1 LLQSIA
7 AMLATEAR
15 CMPRTGDAAVWGELV
30 AAGVVQTAPGAD
42 AVALIG
48 PGTCLVLDVMQ
59 AMYTEEAL
67 VAA

>member
-1 LLQSIA
+1 
-7 AMLATEAR
+7 
-15 CMPRTGDAAVWGELV
+15 MPRTGDAAVWGELV